1 MIAAVDNAF
10 RNADVLLT
18 TSALVP
24 PCRIDD
30 PRQLA
35 ATHHLQAWTPCNL
48 TGHPAMSVMTGL
60 FRSGLPLSMQLVGA
74 AFGDALV
81 LEVAAAYE
89 KCTEWRSFRP
99 SAIRS

>member
-35 ATHHLQAWTPCNL
+35 ATHQLQAWTPFNV
-48 TGHPAMSVMTGL
+48 TGHPAVSLMTGFPDQDCH
-60 FRSGLPLSMQLVGA
+60 FRCNWS
-74 AFGDALV
+74 ALGSVKV

-89 KCTEWRSFRP
+89 RCTECRSLRP
-99 SAIRS
+99 SAVST